1 MSKFEALLLENV
13 RIPQSEIELKQIEA
27 GWAAGDRITAC
38 STPRWRG
45 GWWLV
50 AGGWYVNNRSVV
62 DTFHYKVDNCHDYV
76 VCTVHTPCPPTP
88 AHSQRGLYR
97 AGVIGKIFLCQL
109 G

>member
-1 MSKFEALLLENV
+1 MSSLHIVDIYTLHVLVSIFLCVSKFEALLLENV

-50 AGGWYVNNRSVV
+50 AGM
-62 DTFHYKVDNCHDYV
+62 
-76 VCTVHTPCPPTP
+76 
-88 AHSQRGLYR
+88 
-97 AGVIGKIFLCQL
+97 
-109 G
+109 

>member
-38 STPRWRG
+38 STPRW
-45 GWWLV
+45 LV

-76 VCTVHTPCPPTP
+76 VCTVHTPCPPTL
-88 AHSQRGLYR
+88 AHTQRGLYR